1 MQVSVLSLKTI
12 GAGVVAA
19 QRWSKFE
26 EILHIQGQRRSPSK
40 MAEGAKSC
48 LESNPIP
55 ARDTEFGGL
64 KQNLVC
70 TRKPYRD

>member
-1 MQVSVLSLKTI
+1 MLDPTKKKKKIPHV
-12 GAGVVAA
+12 
-19 QRWSKFE
+19 
-26 EILHIQGQRRSPSK
+26 QGQRRSSK
-40 MAEGAKSC
+40 KMVGGVKSC